1 MNKTFRNIMALVLIS
16 TVITSSSYAGWVD
29 DWVQQKTESSPGYF
43 KGQKRGFVSGGGFSA
58 RWQTGTDSPFAVE
71 APRFKV
77 GCGGIDLSAGSMSY
91 LDFNHL
97 TAKMRKI
104 LANAPAAAFDMA
116 LQTLCQPCVQTIKSM
131 SALAD
136 QFNSMQINDCQA
148 SKALVATITDGK
160 LSSNDQQAQGGLT
173 ALNTAV
179 TGGAS
184 SWWGGVKETA
194 GTFGGDFST
203 MVGYNKSN
211 TTAPADAD
219 PSVANPLTTSCPA
232 QLQPF
237 LPDNDGERISMLDEV
252 GVNQRGLS
260 QDTIDAFRGLV
271 GDIEFRNNKMKIEV
285 RTILPCSGQ
294 TATDTNIFLG
304 GTPALRKEFDVNQGG
319 ILPCTAMPDTNA
331 NLTTYV
337 TKKMQSIA
345 DKMANKSTSFTAS
358 DQAFLDSN
366 PMGLSMTLRT
376 AIGTSTEDSTIA
388 NMSGITAKAYAY
400 YMMSD
405 LYSVGLSTVFAL
417 SQAMDS
423 GMVHKEGCDLSTL
436 EPNTKTELATF
447 IKKIDTMKSQS
458 MVSYQASINEQQ
470 AVQAYLKS
478 VSDMQNQLYDRI
490 AKDFG
495 ASVAGRIAKR

>member
-1 MNKTFRNIMALVLIS
+1 MNKTLRNIITLVLIS
-16 TVITSSSYAGWVD
+16 TVTTSSSYAGWVD
-29 DWVQQKTESSPGYF
+29 DWVQQKTETSPGYF

-58 RWQTGTDSPFAVE
+58 RWQTGTDSPFSIE
-71 APRFKV
+71 APKFKV

-136 QFNSMQINDCQA
+136 QFNAMQINDCQA
-148 SKALVATITDGK
+148 SKALVATITNGG

-184 SWWGGVKETA
+184 SWWGGVKEDA
-194 GTFGGDFST
+194 STFGGDFSK
-203 MVGYNKSN
+203 MVGYNQSN
-211 TTAPADAD
+211 GSAPAGAN
-219 PSVANPLTTSCPA
+219 PSITNPLTTSCPA

-271 GDIEFRNNKMKIEV
+271 GDIEFVNNKMKIEV
-285 RTILPCSGQ
+285 RTVPPCDGQ
-294 TATDTNIFLG
+294 TASDTNIFLG
-304 GTPALRKEFDVNQGG
+304 GTPALRKEFDVSAGG
-319 ILPCTAMPDTNA
+319 VLPCTPMPDSNA

-337 TKKMQSIA
+337 TTKMQSIA
-345 DKMANKSTSFTAS
+345 DKMANKSTAFSAS

-376 AIGTSTEDSTIA
+376 AIGTSTEVSTIA
-388 NMSGITAKAYAY
+388 NMSEITAKAYAY

-405 LYSVGLSTVFAL
+405 LYAVGLSTVYTL
-417 SQAMDS
+417 GLAMDN
-423 GMVHKEGCDLSTL
+423 GMVHKDGCDLSTL
-436 EPNTKTELATF
+436 EPEAKSKIKDF
-447 IKKIDTMKSQS
+447 IAKIDTLKSQA
-458 MVSYQASINEQQ
+458 MASYQASINEQQ

-478 VSDMQNQLYDRI
+478 VNDMQGQLYDRI

-495 ASVAGRIAKR
+495 AAVAGRIAKR